1 MKKFMVTVAAAV
13 LGAAMIGVPA
23 EAAAAP
29 LDPVIATF
37 DVVGTETFRVTFT
50 KQSEIARA
58 YEVLA
63 GEGNPHPNGRIV
75 YGRPEV
81 NTGYSWHLTDVV
93 WSDMSMEVCDGLPSD
108 VERHQ
113 ITSDYFC
120 PWGAKL
126 VKLEPVS

>member
-1 MKKFMVTVAAAV
+1 LKKFMVTVATAMLAV
-13 LGAAMIGVPA
+13 AVTGVPA
-23 EAAAAP
+23 QAAAP
-29 LDPVIATF
+29 VEPVIATF
-37 DVVGTETFRVTFT
+37 DVVGTETFKATFT
-50 KQSEIARA
+50 SESEIKRA

-75 YGRPEV
+75 YGSPGI

-108 VERHQ
+108 VEKRQ

-126 VKLEPVS
+126 VKLEPAR